1 MGFLCSINMHTQ
13 LYNVGICLPLE
24 KFYHKLFLVYNTKLE
39 NIKTIIIKIKKWT
52 LLRLRAYVE
61 ANICVYI

>member
-39 NIKTIIIKIKKWT
+39 NIKTTIIIKNE
-52 LLRLRAYVE
+52 RF
-61 ANICVYI
+61 